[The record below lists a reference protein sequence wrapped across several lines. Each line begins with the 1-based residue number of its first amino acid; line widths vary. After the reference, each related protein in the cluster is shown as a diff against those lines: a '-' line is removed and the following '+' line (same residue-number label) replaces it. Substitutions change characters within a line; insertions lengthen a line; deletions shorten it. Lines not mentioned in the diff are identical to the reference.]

1 MLRPDATTGSP
12 GVVVLA
18 CFGNCTG
25 PGGRV
30 GPCTSQVMSA
40 VSPSVMPRTTI
51 RPRGVKKFVNVHSE
65 PPEARIVV
73 WVMTWR
79 RGFLT
84 PSQRTPSRRQ
94 TPSALRGL
102 TSAIR

>member
-1 MLRPDATTGSP
+1 
-12 GVVVLA
+12 
-18 CFGNCTG
+18 
-25 PGGRV
+25 
-30 GPCTSQVMSA
+30 MSA

-51 RPRGVKKFVNVHSE
+51 RPRGVKTFVNVHSD
-65 PPEARIVV
+65 PPDARGMV

-79 RGFLT
+79 RGFVT

-94 TPSALRGL
+94 IPSAVRGL